1 MITLYA
7 FGPAFGVADPS
18 PFVLKT
24 QTFMRMVNIP
34 YESIGSAQNLQKS
47 PKGKLPF
54 IKDNKEIISDSFF
67 ILNHLTAKHAIDLD
81 DHLTPEQLAQTHFI
95 SKSIE
100 ESLYWCAVY
109 FRWIYEENWQFIKKE
124 FFGKMPFPLNKI
136 VPIIAQKGVKKSLHG
151 HGLGRHSEQEIL
163 LIAEKHL
170 EALSVF
176 LGEKK
181 YCFGDKPS
189 SLDATVYAFL
199 AEIILVSLDSP
210 LSERAKKY
218 KNLVNYSQRMHDQY
232 FSTS

>member
-24 QTFMRMVNIP
+24 QTFMRMTNIQ
-34 YESIGSAQNLQKS
+34 YESVAKAQNLQKA

-54 IKDNKEIISDSFF
+54 IQDGDILISDSFF
-67 ILNHLTAKHAIDLD
+67 ILKYLKEKYDVTLD
-81 DHLTPEQLAQTHFI
+81 DHLTPEQLAETHFI

-100 ESLYWCAVY
+100 ENLYWCAVY
-109 FRWIYEENWQFIKKE
+109 FRWIYEKNWQIIKKQ

-136 VPIIAQKGVKKSLHG
+136 VPIIAQKGIKKSLHG

-163 LIAEKHL
+163 TIAESHL
-170 EALSVF
+170 EALSIF

-210 LSERAKKY
+210 LSELAKKY
-218 KNLVNYSQRMHDQY
+218 KNLVNYSEKMNAQY
-232 FSTS
+232 FP